1 MYKIGVIGD
10 YKSGSEPHETIASA
24 VNHSAGI
31 FGEQVSVEW
40 LHTTSLEGNLNHLEQ
55 YAGLFCAPGSPY
67 ESLEGA
73 VAAIRYARENRVPF
87 LGTCGGCQHAIIEI
101 ARNLL
106 GYSEA
111 QHEESD
117 PSASTL
123 FISKLVCSLA
133 GKEMELELKPGTL
146 AENLYKSSSA
156 KERYYCN
163 FGLQRKHEHLM
174 ESAGLT
180 ISGIDTSSD
189 ARENHVDSPG
199 RIFELRQHPFF
210 IATLF
215 IPHVISTKEKPHPIV
230 TGFVA
235 AARVQQSAL
244 TR

>member
-10 YKSGSEPHETIASA
+10 YKSGSEPHEAIAPA
-24 VNHSAGI
+24 INHSANG
-31 FGEQVSVEW
+31 FGEQVAVEW
-40 LHTTSLEGNLNHLEQ
+40 LATSSLEGDLNHLEQ

-73 VAAIRYARENRVPF
+73 VAAIKYAREKHVPF

-106 GYSEA
+106 GYTDAE
-111 QHEESD
+111 HGESS
-117 PSASTL
+117 PESSNL

-133 GKEMELELKPGTL
+133 GKEMALDLVPGTI
-146 AENLYKSSSA
+146 AENLYKTNSA

-180 ISGIDTSSD
+180 ISGIDTSAE
-189 ARENHVDSPG
+189 ARENKVDSPG
-199 RIFELRQHPFF
+199 RIFELRNHPFF
-210 IATLF
+210 MGTLF

-235 AARVQQSAL
+235 AARIKQAAL